1 MINLTVMKIN
11 VTVKPNSKTQT
22 IEKID
27 DLNYILKFN
36 VLPVDNAANK
46 KVIEMLSEYFGKP
59 KTTFNIIRGLKSK
72 SKVVE
77 F

>member
-1 MINLTVMKIN
+1 MKIN
-11 VTVKPNSKTQT
+11 ITVKPNSKTQM

-27 DLNYILKFN
+27 DQNYILKFN

-46 KVIEMLSEYFGKP
+46 KVIEMLSEYFNIP
-59 KTTFNIIRGLKSK
+59 KTTIKIIRGHKSK